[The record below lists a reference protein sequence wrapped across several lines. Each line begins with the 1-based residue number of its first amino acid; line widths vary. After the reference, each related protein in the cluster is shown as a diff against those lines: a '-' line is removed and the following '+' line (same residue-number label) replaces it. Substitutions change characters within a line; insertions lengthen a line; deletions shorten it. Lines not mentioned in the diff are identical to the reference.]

1 MEFVFIMKDIF
12 IHYIYSNASRLFFFS
27 FLLFL
32 NLELEGWS
40 LGRRYKWHKSRS
52 FLDMCYK

>member
-12 IHYIYSNASRLFFFS
+12 IHYIYSNASRLFFF

-40 LGRRYKWHKSRS
+40 LGRRYK
-52 FLDMCYK
+52 